1 MNRFK
6 SSILTFFLF
15 FNFFQTHF
23 KLITEDKDVQKEL
36 TKVSIK
42 GPKGAVNCSV
52 SWKDR
57 FAECRFTPMDP
68 GSYTVTPLHP
78 LHPPRSGP
86 RIKKDFRLKCK
97 V

>member
-1 MNRFK
+1 MNRLK
-6 SSILTFFLF
+6 SSKL

-68 GSYTVTPLHP
+68 GSYTVI
-78 LHPPRSGP
+78 HPPSV
-86 RIKKDFRLKCK
+86 K
-97 V
+97 VINQG

>member
-1 MNRFK
+1 M
-6 SSILTFFLF
+6 SY

-68 GSYTVTPLHP
+68 GSYTVTLVYLYILQDQAPG
-78 LHPPRSGP
+78 S
-86 RIKKDFRLKCK
+86 
-97 V
+97 